1 MNYIWLFLIVSS
13 VVVGLFY
20 GKMKEVSDAILTAS
34 STAVT
39 VSLGLIGIMSL
50 WLGLMHIAQKAGLLQ
65 LIAKALSPVLRL
77 IFPDVPKD
85 SSVQADIAMNITA
98 NALGLGNAATP
109 IGIKAMEGLQQLNK
123 NPKNTAS
130 DAMCTFLTINTAGV
144 QILPISVMAILMSLG
159 AVNAS
164 DIILPT
170 FFTTAGALII
180 GVAFVKVLI
189 KLSPEP
195 AKRAASA
202 EKKNSSNARKERR

>member
-65 LIAKALSPVLRL
+65 QIAKVLSPVLRL

-123 NPKNTAS
+123 NPKKTAS

-170 FFTTAGALII
+170 FLTTAGALII
-180 GVAFVKVLI
+180 GETFVKVLI

-195 AKRAASA
+195 AKRAGSA
-202 EKKNSSNARKERR
+202 EKKNSSNARKERQ

>member
-20 GKMKEVSDAILTAS
+20 GKMREVSDAILTAS

-65 LIAKALSPVLRL
+65 LIAKVLSPVLRL

-170 FFTTAGALII
+170 FLTTAGALII
-180 GVAFVKVLI
+180 GVTFVKALI

-195 AKRAASA
+195 AKRDPSTGQ
-202 EKKNSSNARKERR
+202 KNPSDARKEYL